1 MTELHDDEVLSTEE
15 MRERHGEI
23 DLSRQREGGHRVR
36 ADFYAGGG
44 RSAANS
50 AGRRQA
56 ARQRQ
61 HSRLSPEPRLRVPI
75 QDADPIQSIPKG
87 PKSRPPASGPALYDC
102 PGDSHGDHMIRG
114 APIARHIPLYSGPWD
129 DNKEDSENLAEP
141 GRPLLEHS
149 RENTDGS
156 SWGNEGEGQPMDQN
170 TQPHG
175 SQSNYEHNGSQSDY
189 DQQREEFHY
198 QQNGEDNQ
206 QEGESDKEENL
217 EPSQSSPHR
226 ARAFRERNP
235 RRLPLPRWCST
246 TKPTKVIKK
255 NKGGGR
261 RAKWSDQDLI
271 SAMECYNLGYK
282 ISECCEAFN
291 IPRSSLRDHLS
302 GRTTTRKIGAKTT
315 LTNQE
320 EQLLIQYIDDMLEVG
335 QPLTPQMLKLKVAE
349 ICQGKLTP
357 FKDGI
362 PGDSW
367 FFWFKQ
373 RHPHLVMRMPQGLE
387 VARAKAMNPS
397 VCHGF
402 YKNLLQLYNKFAY
415 PPSNIWNV
423 DESGCNASKSGL
435 DKVLARKG
443 VRSVYAQIP
452 NEREWL
458 SILTSINAAGWSILH
473 FYIFKGK
480 RRLRDYIHLCEA
492 GSTMAMQEKGYM
504 TSYLFCRW
512 MDHFI
517 EQLEAI
523 GDLSP
528 SNRHL
533 VILDG
538 HKSHVSLEV
547 IQKAKHH
554 GIDMISLPSHTS
566 HALQPLDVACF
577 KPFKIALKAYRNKW
591 MLQNSGRK
599 VEKEILAQWVDLS
612 LKKALSA
619 NNIRNGFRATGI
631 WPLSLD
637 KMEAKVGPSKPYNSL
652 PSEKVIVED
661 IMKKDIPSV
670 ETNAKHYYVE
680 DDDDVE
686 HGEGVGAENTPP
698 ITDFLKLPPKTR
710 SRDKSFT

>member
-1 MTELHDDEVLSTEE
+1 
-15 MRERHGEI
+15 
-23 DLSRQREGGHRVR
+23 
-36 ADFYAGGG
+36 
-44 RSAANS
+44 
-50 AGRRQA
+50 
-56 ARQRQ
+56 
-61 HSRLSPEPRLRVPI
+61 
-75 QDADPIQSIPKG
+75 
-87 PKSRPPASGPALYDC
+87 
-102 PGDSHGDHMIRG
+102 
-114 APIARHIPLYSGPWD
+114 
-129 DNKEDSENLAEP
+129 
-141 GRPLLEHS
+141 
-149 RENTDGS
+149 
-156 SWGNEGEGQPMDQN
+156 
-170 TQPHG
+170 
-175 SQSNYEHNGSQSDY
+175 
-189 DQQREEFHY
+189 
-198 QQNGEDNQ
+198 
-206 QEGESDKEENL
+206 
-217 EPSQSSPHR
+217 
-226 ARAFRERNP
+226 
-235 RRLPLPRWCST
+235 
-246 TKPTKVIKK
+246 
-255 NKGGGR
+255 
-261 RAKWSDQDLI
+261 
-271 SAMECYNLGYK
+271 MECYNLGYK

-302 GRTTTRKIGAKTT
+302 GRTTTRKIGARTI

-320 EQLLIQYIDDMLEVG
+320 EQLLIQYIDEMLEVG

-362 PGDSW
+362 LGDSW
-367 FFWFKQ
+367 LYWFKQ
-373 RHPHLVMRMPQGLE
+373 RHPHLVMRKPQGLE
-387 VARAKAMNPS
+387 VARAKAMNPIT
-397 VCHGF
+397 CHGF

-435 DKVLARKG
+435 DRVLARKG

-458 SILTSINAAGWSILH
+458 SILTSINAAGHCIPH

-480 RRLRDYIHLCEA
+480 RRLRDYIHLCEV
-492 GSTMAMQEKGYM
+492 GSTMAMQEKGFM
-504 TSYLFCRW
+504 TSYLYSRW

-538 HKSHVSLEV
+538 HKSHVSIEV

-554 GIDMISLPSHTS
+554 VVDMISLPSYTS
-566 HALQPLDVACF
+566 RALQPLHVACF
-577 KPFKIALKAYRNKW
+577 KPFKNALKAYRNKW
-591 MLQNSGRK
+591 MVQNSGGK
-599 VEKEILAQWVDLS
+599 VEKDILAQWVDLS
-612 LKKALSA
+612 LKKALSP

-661 IMKKDIPSV
+661 IMEEDIPSG
-670 ETNAKHYYVE
+670 ETNGKHYYVE

-686 HGEGVGAENTPP
+686 HEEGAAAKNTPP
-698 ITDFLKLPPKTR
+698 IANFLKLPQKQGQGTR
-710 SRDKSFT
+710 ILHEPLVDYFHSQVLTADDHIQNMQEIAHKKSIVAMEKEERAQKMELTKATRAAEKILKESAKIKKAQDKEKRASTLRKWKEDDNGGQRKKILDLIQEGNQYSRNISHGMTNTIPWQCKINQRIGKAKLIAKKKKRM